1 MCLIVLGCYTY
12 ITYRR
17 TIQTGD
23 IFRVMPNYASG
34 QIDLL
39 HGRKEIVGL
48 IWSYL
53 LYLFGLTFF
62 YTIQL
67 SIGQYLSSLYTRRQ
81 SNYIGRLLLEDDEYQ
96 YTLYNTARLKYL
108 PGVISHDLADMNV
121 QLFYLLIGSMY
132 FNGMIGK

>member
-1 MCLIVLGCYTY
+1 
-12 ITYRR
+12 
-17 TIQTGD
+17 
-23 IFRVMPNYASG
+23 MPNYASG
-34 QIDLL
+34 KIDILQ
-39 HGRKEIVGL
+39 GRKEILGL

-53 LYLFGLTFF
+53 LHLFGLTLL

-67 SIGQYLSSLYTRRQ
+67 SIGQYLSSLYTQRQ
-81 SNYIGRLLLEDDEYQ
+81 SNYIGRLLLDDDEYQ
-96 YTLYNTARLKYL
+96 YTLYNTEKLKYL